1 MKDMKKTDNTS
12 HNLDDRLAEFAD
24 RVLAGKVQQI
34 EPNVEDELQDLEQM
48 VLHMHQAFPPISL
61 EEADIKRMQVNLNA
75 RIRREQQEAK
85 QPFWKTWFSGWQSQR
100 TRQQTRLAFA
110 GAMALILLAFA
121 VPYLNSVNQ
130 NMTGTAGLSSP
141 IVMGLIAA
149 VFLAGLIF
157 WAIRRK

>member
-1 MKDMKKTDNTS
+1 MKKTDYTS
-12 HNLDDRLAEFAD
+12 QNLDDRLAEFAD

-34 EPNVEDELQDLEQM
+34 ETNVEDELQDLEQM
-48 VLHMHQAFPPISL
+48 VLRMQQTFPPLSL
-61 EEADIKRMQVNLNA
+61 EDADIKRMQFNLNA

-85 QPFWKTWFSGWQSQR
+85 QPFWKAWFGGWQSQQ

-110 GAMALILLAFA
+110 GVMTLIVLALA
-121 VPYLNSVNQ
+121 VPYLSSVNES
-130 NMTGTAGLSSP
+130 MTGTAGLSSS
-141 IVMGLIAA
+141 IALGLIAA

>member
-12 HNLDDRLAEFAD
+12 QNLDDRLAEFAD

-48 VLHMHQAFPPISL
+48 VLHMHQTFPPLSL
-61 EEADIKRMQVNLNA
+61 EEADVKRMQANLNA

-85 QPFWKTWFSGWQSQR
+85 PPFWKTWFGSWQSQR

-130 NMTGTAGLSSP
+130 NTVGTAGLGSP

-149 VFLAGLIF
+149 AFLAGLIF
-157 WAIRRK
+157 WATRRK